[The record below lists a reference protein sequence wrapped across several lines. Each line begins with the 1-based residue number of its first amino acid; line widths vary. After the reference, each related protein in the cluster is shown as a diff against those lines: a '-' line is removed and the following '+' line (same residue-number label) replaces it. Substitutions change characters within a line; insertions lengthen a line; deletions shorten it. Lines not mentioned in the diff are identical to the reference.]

1 MYLVDTNIW
10 LERLLDQEQSEVIGR
25 FLEQI
30 PSNQLA
36 VTDFALH
43 SIGII
48 FCRLGRLDAFR
59 LFVQEVFIDGAVTVI
74 HLEPTDL
81 PAVLEV
87 MERFNLDFD
96 DAYQYIAAEKH
107 ALTLVSL
114 DADFDRTP
122 AGRKTPQ
129 QIVT

>member
-25 FLEQI
+25 FLEQV
-30 PSNQLA
+30 PSDQLA
-36 VTDFALH
+36 ITDFALH
-43 SIGII
+43 SIGLIL
-48 FCRLGRLDAFR
+48 CRLGRLDVFR

-74 HLEPTDL
+74 HPEPTDL
-81 PAVLEV
+81 PGVLEV